1 MNPLHATRC
10 EFRIRTRVS
19 SSICSRSVRKASA
32 EAHFRFK
39 YTFNQKISHPEIFD
53 TFCVFRCVACNR
65 IYLKKERFDPVNHP
79 EFAVFGVFR
88 QILPKKGVKTYFLSK
103 NHTPSK
109 AERGFRKVRQVEP
122 SSKATEAVFRIFD
135 TFNQKSLNPV
145 FFDTLASFEGA
156 VFKTNFSDFPAQPLR
171 TLAKHP
177 FWPLFC
183 SKN

>member
-1 MNPLHATRC
+1 MNRLHATRC
-10 EFRIRTRVS
+10 EFPIKPGVKRYMCIM
-19 SSICSRSVRKASA
+19 SVRKART

-53 TFCVFRCVACNR
+53 TFCVFRCVARNR
-65 IYLKKERFDPVNHP
+65 ISLKKERFDPVNPP

-88 QILPKKGVKTYFLSK
+88 PVLPKRGVKTYFLSK
-103 NHTPSK
+103 NHTPSE
-109 AERGFRKVRQVEP
+109 AERGFRKIRMTEP
-122 SSKATEAVFRIFD
+122 YSKATEAVFRIFD

-156 VFKTNFSDFPAQPLR
+156 VFKTNFSGFPARHLR
-171 TLAKHP
+171 TLAKRP
-177 FWPLFC
+177 FLPLFC